1 MRTGGQAARLR
12 SRGRRAG
19 LLALA
24 VMFSAG
30 IHAALVPEHLQE
42 MPPLGWS
49 FIGAAA
55 LGVAL
60 AWALVTYPED
70 RLFARLAAVFLA
82 VEVLAWVVF
91 VTVSVP
97 GFMGTPEPVETIALV
112 CKAGELIGLWLAV
125 AIGWPEQ
132 IAAWMASVK
141 TLVSEARRGASQGRT
156 HGGDPAVR
164 KTGS

>member
-1 MRTGGQAARLR
+1 MRDGEEVARLR

-60 AWALVTYPED
+60 AWAPVTKPED

-82 VEVLAWVVF
+82 VEVLAWVLF
-91 VTVSVP
+91 VIAAVP
-97 GFMGTPEPVETIALV
+97 GFTGTPEPVETIALV
-112 CKAGELIGLWLAV
+112 CKAAELIGLWLALG
-125 AIGWPEQ
+125 IGWPDE
-132 IAAWMASVK
+132 IAARTAPVKALARGGIPGSRTAS
-141 TLVSEARRGASQGRT
+141 TRHSDQPTR
-156 HGGDPAVR
+156 
-164 KTGS
+164 

>member
-49 FIGAAA
+49 FIAAA
-55 LGVAL
+55 AIGVAL
-60 AWALVTYPED
+60 AWALVAYPED
-70 RLFARLAAVFLA
+70 RLFAKLAAVFLA

-91 VTVSVP
+91 VTVRVP

-112 CKAGELIGLWLAV
+112 CKAAELIGLWLAV
-125 AIGWPEQ
+125 AIGWPDQ
-132 IAAWMASVK
+132 IGAW
-141 TLVSEARRGASQGRT
+141 TVSAKELMREGRRGASQGRT